1 MKVRDI
7 LTESEQTNEGPLRYL
22 KRTLGKN
29 TAMGKRAQLDV
40 ELEKEAKSL
49 LGDFYAV
56 AGNSPSGKMTV
67 QGLADFLT
75 AKGFANNPKQVV
87 RYLQQ
92 DPTMGMQMK
101 KAGRSIK
108 KGFDKVK
115 TAMKGKDTGIGKN
128 PDSEKPQVTDKIKV
142 PAKKNSDG
150 KLPTSREVDNTA
162 QFNSIQR
169 EYNEAMILEGLYD
182 VELNKKQA
190 FNAIKKFVQQGMTA
204 NVAAGK
210 GGVKKSSYA
219 DADLQN
225 KEKPTAKP
233 EAPKQTSIGTHV
245 DALKNAGFKITDP
258 DGKPV

>member
-128 PDSEKPQVTDKIKV
+128 PDSEQPQVTDKIKV
-142 PAKKNSDG
+142 PPKTNNK
-150 KLPTSREVDNTA
+150 KLPKTVDNTA

-169 EYNEAMILEGLYD
+169 EYNEALILEGLYD

-225 KEKPTAKP
+225 KEKPKAKTD
-233 EAPKQTSIGTHV
+233 APKQTSIGTHV